1 MYAGTL
7 AVLNS
12 GTRMNAYIPKTNPYA
27 EPGMFA
33 YLCVP
38 VKQSNGKRR
47 GQTKMVTSHGHLE
60 PMSVGDSVG
69 LYGDQS
75 GRDLGTHVVYAI
87 MDLTTG
93 VTYWAKGVKQL
104 FPNTY
109 KHYVVK

>member
-1 MYAGTL
+1 MHAGSL
-7 AVLNS
+7 AILNS
-12 GTRMNAYIPKTNPYA
+12 GTRMSAYIPKTNPYA
-27 EPGMFA
+27 EAGMFA

-38 VKQSNGKRR
+38 TQKVNGKTK

-60 PMSVGDSVG
+60 PISVGDTVT
-69 LYGDQS
+69 LVGDQS
-75 GRDLGTHVVYAI
+75 GRDLGIHTVFAI

-93 VTYWAKGVKQL
+93 VTYWAPGTKQL